1 MTYYED
7 VNIWSL
13 DGEPLVV
20 AEDHDHLGLI
30 VSGQDEEMK
39 NVDIKIDLAR
49 QMLYNLLGII
59 FSLKVLLHVWSVYV
73 SPTLRSGLAALP
85 VKPQI
90 MKNVSNFHHKILRQ
104 GLKKKLKKLVEFS
117 T

>member
-39 NVDIKIDLAR
+39 NVGKTNAL
-49 QMLYNLLGII
+49 QSSWNYI
-59 FSLKVLLHVWSVYV
+59 F
-73 SPTLRSGLAALP
+73 P
-85 VKPQI
+85 
-90 MKNVSNFHHKILRQ
+90 
-104 GLKKKLKKLVEFS
+104 
-117 T
+117 